1 MDRGNE
7 YPLFFQLDAAGF
19 RLATLPAQKAGSFY
33 FAAIV
38 QMVEHRISNPSVAG
52 STPVGC
58 STCFAKQAL
67 LYLPPSRQVWLSL
80 TQRSDGT
87 VSRANYMQ
95 ADNAAHL
102 VLQDAWFDSGS
113 LRERSERVAGAIL
126 CERYRP
132 CLRPAHSAE
141 GAIDFCKRQRRS
153 FQSYQPFCK
162 GRDRGLWL

>member
-1 MDRGNE
+1 MRGNQ
-7 YPLFFQLDAAGF
+7 YLDITDRMQQASDWRHF
-19 RLATLPAQKAGSFY
+19 RLKRAGSFY
-33 FAAIV
+33 FAAVV
-38 QMVEHRISNPSVAG
+38 QLAEHRISNPSVAG

-102 VLQDAWFDSGS
+102 VLQDARFDSGS